1 MCLILYTVYD
11 YIIIIIIIIIISII
25 ITSDNLYAVR
35 MAGCTPFSSL
45 RNNKNQYYAGGCL
58 GYELALCRN
67 PALHW
72 AGG

>member
-1 MCLILYTVYD
+1 MCLILYTVYG
-11 YIIIIIIIIIISII
+11 YIIIIISIII